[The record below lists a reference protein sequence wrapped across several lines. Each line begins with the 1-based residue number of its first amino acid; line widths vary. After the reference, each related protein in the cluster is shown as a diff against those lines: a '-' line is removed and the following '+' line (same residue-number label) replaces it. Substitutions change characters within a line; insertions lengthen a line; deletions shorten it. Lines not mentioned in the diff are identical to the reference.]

1 MWFLEWINWNRMCVN
16 DTLELIVILELYITF
31 IRVPEPKSHFPY
43 RNNKM
48 NERIAFCGT
57 YLNVPID
64 WNHFDNFFF
73 NLPVFISYFCAHLA
87 HWPKQ
92 SNPFCVFTFFC
103 HSISLWTVF
112 IILCVSSKCDW
123 QTNRCDFQIQVEIQW
138 VNAECRRNQI
148 WRIKI

>member
-87 HWPKQ
+87 HWPKK
-92 SNPFCVFTFFC
+92 SNPFCVFTFF
-103 HSISLWTVF
+103 SLHF
-112 IILCVSSKCDW
+112 IVNRFHNSLCIFKMWLTNKSMWFSNSSRNSMSKCRMSKKS
-123 QTNRCDFQIQVEIQW
+123 NMK
-138 VNAECRRNQI
+138 N
-148 WRIKI
+148 